1 MGVDS
6 SSLLDQQVASSV
18 ANLLTR
24 SAMYQILS
32 ACFLYPEEKN
42 LSILKGPDFQEHV
55 KDVMLCY
62 EDIEDGAELKNAW
75 KKGIVCSLLQPLK
88 PYKEI
93 IGVL

>member
-42 LSILKGPDFQEHV
+42 LSILKGP
-55 KDVMLCY
+55 
-62 EDIEDGAELKNAW
+62 
-75 KKGIVCSLLQPLK
+75 
-88 PYKEI
+88 
-93 IGVL
+93 